1 MPNKVGRK
9 QMLNINFKGIKL
21 DKGVNIEELVEKT
34 KEYSGPDI
42 ASVCR
47 EAFLMNMRKKFMS
60 NDGIFNIMEA
70 TNDETFI
77 QGLEEPISQKGI
89 LTAINN
95 IYKSVSPKDIKKF
108 EEWTTQFSSK

>member
-1 MPNKVGRK
+1 MSNKVGRK
-9 QMLNINFKGIKL
+9 QILNINFKGIKL

-47 EAFLMNMRKKFMS
+47 EAFLMNMRRKFMS

-70 TNDETFI
+70 ANDETFI
-77 QGLEEPISQKGI
+77 QGIEEPISQKGI
-89 LTAINN
+89 LTAIK
-95 IYKSVSPKDIKKF
+95 IYIKVLDQKIL
-108 EEWTTQFSSK
+108 KI